1 MNAIIKWPGGKSREI
16 DMIKDLI
23 PEEYDRYI
31 EPFFGGG
38 ALYFHLNPR
47 HAAIND
53 LSAPLMNFYRQV
65 KEQTFELRRL
75 LYGYAES
82 VSNLL
87 AVCDENGK
95 AIRAAFDDR
104 QADSITTLLDDLL
117 PQISAGM
124 APGLILNMDQFLEQM
139 RKMVTDKFDR
149 TYANHYKMPFSD
161 EDLLE
166 NLITGF
172 TSGFYMYFR
181 KVYNNLALG
190 RVDAPSEAY
199 TAANFYYIREYCY
212 GSMFRYNVKG
222 EFNIPYGGMS
232 YNRKDMK
239 TKLDR
244 VFADDV
250 VSLLGRTEIGC
261 TDFEDFINSL
271 ELTDR
276 DFMFLDPPYDTEFSD
291 YEGKDFTKLDQAR
304 LAVALKRTK
313 AKFVLVIKNT
323 EFIHSLYENDF
334 TILTFDKQY
343 TYNVRSRN
351 ARGAEHLIITN
362 LPV

>member
-16 DMIKDLI
+16 DMIQDLI
-23 PEEYDRYI
+23 PEQYDRYV

-38 ALYFHLNPR
+38 ALYFHLMPKK
-47 HAAIND
+47 AAIND
-53 LSAPLMNFYRQV
+53 FSVPLMDFYRLIKDGSVELKDTLYSYDSSLQGLLNLGDEYGERMLTV
-65 KEQTFELRRL
+65 FESREADGVSRL
-75 LYGYAES
+75 L
-82 VSNLL
+82 
-87 AVCDENGK
+87 DE
-95 AIRAAFDDR
+95 
-104 QADSITTLLDDLL
+104 LL
-117 PQISAGM
+117 PRIMSVM
-124 APGLILNMDQFLEQM
+124 APGLVLNEDQFRDQIC
-139 RKMVTDKFDR
+139 RMVTDKFER
-149 TYANHYKMPFSD
+149 TVANHHKRPFSD
-161 EDLLE
+161 EDLKE

-172 TSGFYMYFR
+172 VSGFYMYFR
-181 KVYNNLALG
+181 KVYNDIALG
-190 RVDAPSEAY
+190 RITVSDAY
-199 TAANFYYIREYCY
+199 QAANFYYIREYCY

-244 VFADDV
+244 IYSGEAEE
-250 VSLLGRTEIGC
+250 LLGRTVIDSR
-261 TDFEDFINSL
+261 DFEDFMNAL
-271 ELTDR
+271 DLTEN

-291 YEGKDFTKLDQAR
+291 YEGKAFTKLDQAR

-313 AKFVLVIKNT
+313 AKFILVIKNT
-323 EFIHSLYENDF
+323 EFIHSLYEQDF

-351 ARGAEHLIITN
+351 QRGAEHLIITN

>member
-1 MNAIIKWPGGKSREI
+1 MNTIIKWPGGKSREI
-16 DMIKDLI
+16 DMIRDLI
-23 PEEYDRYI
+23 PDEFDRYI

-47 HAAIND
+47 KAAIND
-53 LSAPLMNFYRQV
+53 LSAPLMDFYQLV
-65 KEQTFELRRL
+65 KEQSFELKSM

-82 VSNLL
+82 MSNLL
-87 AVCDENGK
+87 AVCDEQGK
-95 AIRAAFDDR
+95 GIRAAFDRRDP
-104 QADSITTLLDDLL
+104 DSVTALLDGLL
-117 PQISAGM
+117 PQIHNGM
-124 APGLILNMDQFLEQM
+124 AAGLILNDAEFEAHM
-139 RKMVTDKFDR
+139 RKMVADKFER
-149 TYANHYKMPFSD
+149 THANHHKRPFSD

-172 TSGFYMYFR
+172 TSGLYMYFR
-181 KVYNNLALG
+181 KVYNDIALG
-190 RVDAPSEAY
+190 RIDDPGAAY
-199 TAANFYYIREYCY
+199 AAANFYFIREYCY

-239 TKLDR
+239 AKLDR
-244 VFADDV
+244 LFDEELAQ
-250 VSLLGRTEIGC
+250 LLGRTEIGC
-261 TDFEDFINSL
+261 CDFEDFIQQMD
-271 ELTDR
+271 LTEE

-291 YEGKDFTKLDQAR
+291 YECKAFTKLDQAR
-304 LAVALKRTK
+304 LAIVLKRTK
-313 AKFVLVIKNT
+313 AKFILIIKNT
-323 EFIHSLYENDF
+323 DFIQGLYGEDF

-351 ARGAEHLIITN
+351 QRGAEHLIITN

>member
-23 PEEYDRYI
+23 PADFERYI

-47 HAAIND
+47 KAAIND

-65 KEQTFELRRL
+65 KEQTFELKSL

-82 VSNLL
+82 MANLL
-87 AVCDENGK
+87 AVCDENGRQ
-95 AIRAAFDDR
+95 IRATFDER
-104 QADSITTLLDDLL
+104 QPDGITALLDALL
-117 PQISAGM
+117 PQICTGM
-124 APGLILNMDQFLEQM
+124 ASGLVLDQTQFQEQIK
-139 RKMVTDKFDR
+139 KMVTDKFAR
-149 TYANHYKMPFSD
+149 TYANHHKLPFSD

-181 KVYNNLALG
+181 KVYNDICLG
-190 RVDAPSEAY
+190 RIDDPGQAY
-199 TAANFYYIREYCY
+199 AAANFYYIREYCY

-239 TKLDR
+239 AKLER

-261 TDFEDFINSL
+261 EDFEDFIRSL
-271 ELTDR
+271 ELTER
-276 DFMFLDPPYDTEFSD
+276 DFMFLDPPYDTEFSE

-304 LAVALKRTK
+304 LAVALKHTK
-313 AKFVLVIKNT
+313 AKFILIIKNT

>member
-38 ALYFHLNPR
+38 ALYFHLHPR
-47 HAAIND
+47 RAAIND

-65 KEQTFELRRL
+65 KEQTFELKSL

-82 VSNLL
+82 MANLL
-87 AVCDENGK
+87 AVCDENAK

-104 QADSITTLLDDLL
+104 QADSITALLGSLL
-117 PQISAGM
+117 PQICTGM
-124 APGLILNMDQFLEQM
+124 ASGLVLNQDQFLELM
-139 RKMVTDKFDR
+139 RKMVTDKFER
-149 TYANHYKMPFSD
+149 TYANHHKMPFSD

-181 KVYNNLALG
+181 KVYNDIALG
-190 RVDAPSEAY
+190 RVTVSDAY
-199 TAANFYYIREYCY
+199 QAANFYYIREYCY

-244 VFADDV
+244 IYNGEAET
-250 VSLLGRTEIGC
+250 LLGRTVIDSR
-261 TDFEDFINSL
+261 DFEDFMESL
-271 ELTDR
+271 DLTEN

-291 YEGKDFTKLDQAR
+291 YEGKAFTKLDQAR
-304 LAVALKRTK
+304 LAVALKKTK
-313 AKFVLVIKNT
+313 AKFILIIKNT
-323 EFIHSLYENDF
+323 EFIHSLYEQDF

-351 ARGAEHLIITN
+351 QRGAEHLIITN

>member
-23 PEEYDRYI
+23 PEEFDRYI

-47 HAAIND
+47 RAAIND

-65 KEQTFELRRL
+65 KGQTFELKSL

-82 VSNLL
+82 MGNLL
-87 AVCDENGK
+87 AVCDEYGQ

-104 QADSITTLLDDLL
+104 QANSITTLLDLLL
-117 PQISAGM
+117 PQISQGM
-124 APGLILNMDQFLEQM
+124 SRGLVLNQSEFLEQM
-139 RKMVTDKFDR
+139 RKMVTDKFER
-149 TYANHYKMPFSD
+149 TYANHHKMPFSD

-181 KVYNNLALG
+181 KVYNDIALG
-190 RVDAPSEAY
+190 RIDDPGAAY
-199 TAANFYYIREYCY
+199 AAANFYYIREYCY

-239 TKLDR
+239 AKLERIFSDE
-244 VFADDV
+244 V

-261 TDFEDFINSL
+261 EDFEDFINAQD
-271 ELTDR
+271 LTDQ

-304 LAVALKRTK
+304 LAVALKHTK
-313 AKFVLVIKNT
+313 AKFILVIKNT
-323 EFIHSLYENDF
+323 EFIYSLYENDF
-334 TILTFDKQY
+334 TVLTFDKQY

>member
-23 PEEYDRYI
+23 PDEFDRYV

-47 HAAIND
+47 RAAIND
-53 LSAPLMNFYRQV
+53 LSEPLMNFYRQV
-65 KEQTFELRRL
+65 KEQTFELKSL

-82 VSNLL
+82 MANLL

-95 AIRAAFDDR
+95 SIRAAFDQR
-104 QADSITTLLDDLL
+104 QADGVSNLLNELL
-117 PQISAGM
+117 PQICAGM
-124 APGLILNMDQFLEQM
+124 APGLVLNQDQFVEHIK
-139 RKMVTDKFDR
+139 KMVMDKFER
-149 TYANHYKMPFSD
+149 TYANHHKMPFSD

-181 KVYNNLALG
+181 KVYNDLALG
-190 RVDAPSEAY
+190 RIDNPGQAY

-239 TKLDR
+239 AKLER
-244 VFADDV
+244 VFADDL
-250 VSLLGRTEIGC
+250 VSLLGRTEIDC
-261 TDFEDFINSL
+261 CDFEDFINGL
-271 ELTDR
+271 DLTEE

-291 YEGKDFTKLDQAR
+291 YEGKAFTRLDQAR

-313 AKFVLVIKNT
+313 AKFILVIKNT
-323 EFIHSLYENDF
+323 DFIHSLYENDF

-351 ARGAEHLIITN
+351 ERGTEHLIITN